1 MLNKGD
7 CPAHVIDAS
16 VTDRRVSQIGGC
28 HRSEGVTDRRVS
40 QIGGWS
46 SAYSF
51 ASEWLKQL
59 LGSESIDSADIYS
72 GLYCFLLISSL

>member
-16 VTDRRVSQIGGC
+16 
-28 HRSEGVTDRRVS
+28 VTDRRVS